1 MKMKLTTILLMLLPF
16 GDVAAHASHS
26 HLLLH
31 NIEHLLLLSLL
42 LAPVLML
49 VRPVIRRVTTARAR

>member
-42 LAPVLML
+42 LAPLLML

>member
-1 MKMKLTTILLMLLPF
+1 MKMKLTTTLLMLLPF

-42 LAPVLML
+42 LAPLLML

>member
-42 LAPVLML
+42 LAPLLML
-49 VRPVIRRVTTARAR
+49 VRPVIRRVATTRAR